1 MIENLYHCIAFGVC
15 NIGIDVTQSLRWAIL
30 FCISLYNMHELSLDF
45 ICVYFLTVIIVTD
58 LFVRIIMYLCGNFH
72 VAII

>member
-1 MIENLYHCIAFGVC
+1 M
-15 NIGIDVTQSLRWAIL
+15 TQSLRWAIL